1 MRISDWS
8 SDVCSSDLYDWGWVR
23 EPADIFR
30 LPKKHAADLRKKDGY
45 GDTSV
50 DNLVRAIEQRR
61 TIGFDRFFFSLG
73 IRHVGQER
81 ARLVAMHYGTP
92 AAWLKAMDAAQ
103 DPEGQAR
110 SEEGRGGEEVCRTG

>member
-61 TIGFDRFFFSLG
+61 TIGFDRFVFALR

-81 ARLVAMHYGTP
+81 ERLVALPYVTPDDWAKARDAGTDREGG
-92 AAWLKAMDAAQ
+92 AW
-103 DPEGQAR
+103 
-110 SEEGRGGEEVCRTG
+110 GRPKGITRRGA